1 MYISDVTLAARS
13 RTGNSRIGVCISRG
27 EWRVVSVEFRGRTS
41 KVEVLADNLTMQG
54 AIDYLNSL

>member
-1 MYISDVTLAARS
+1 MAINDATLGARS
-13 RTGNSRIGVCISRG
+13 RTGDSRIGVCISRG

-41 KVEVLADNLTMQG
+41 KVDVLADKLTMQG